1 MRSWFITG
9 VGSGLGQAL
18 AKAALD
24 AGDTV
29 VGTVRQ
35 QAAYDAFSALAP
47 GRSIGAML
55 DVTDEA
61 AVGRVIA
68 GVLAKG
74 PIDVLVNNAGYG
86 FVSAVEEATLD
97 EVRQQFEVNVIG
109 PLATIRAVL
118 PSMRARRSG
127 FIVNVTSVSGLVG
140 WPSLGIY
147 SGSKFA
153 LEGISETLAQEIAD
167 FGLRVLMVEPG
178 GFRTDFAGRSRA
190 VVAEP
195 IAAYDDTVTG
205 ACKRILVDHAGHER
219 GDPAKAA
226 LAIIAAIDA
235 DEPPTRLLLGADAL
249 GYALKKLGNQQAEI
263 SQWIALTT
271 STDFDTVGH

>member
-9 VGSGLGQAL
+9 VGSGLGRAL
-18 AKAALD
+18 AEAVLD
-24 AGDTV
+24 NGDKV
-29 VGTVRQ
+29 VGTLRQ
-35 QAAYDAFSALAP
+35 QAACDAFSALAP
-47 GRSIGAML
+47 GRSIGVML

-61 AVGRVIA
+61 TVNRVIA
-68 GVLAKG
+68 DTLAAG

-97 EVRQQFEVNVIG
+97 EVRKQFEVNVIG
-109 PLATIRAVL
+109 PLATMRAVL

-127 FIVNVTSVSGLVG
+127 VIVNVTSVSGLVG

-178 GFRTDFAGRSRA
+178 GFRTDFASRSRA
-190 VVAEP
+190 VVAAP
-195 IAAYDDTVTG
+195 IAAYDETVTG
-205 ACKRILVDHAGHER
+205 ACKRILVEHAGHER

-235 DEPPTRLLLGADAL
+235 EKPPTRLLLGADAI
-249 GYALKKLGNQQAEI
+249 GYALNKLGAQQAEI
-263 SQWIALTT
+263 GKWIGLST
-271 STDFDTVGH
+271 STDFDKAH